1 MKLRQNKVRLTILL
15 LTVTVLLPVRVRC
28 SHLKAISLHPS
39 ESLVYEAEIT
49 VEPNVLLHILL
60 S

>member
-1 MKLRQNKVRLTILL
+1 
-15 LTVTVLLPVRVRC
+15 

-49 VEPNVLLHILL
+49 VEPNVLLHFLL